1 VAKIIVVSTDC
12 PANHGGR
19 LDILMRLELLS
30 STGHDVDLIVTYK
43 EEIDEASKQYLERIC
58 KNVYYAQRLGMIR
71 SAFNDMLKFLPL
83 QVKSRSRLREIK
95 LNKKYDYVLCE
106 SEYVYSI
113 LKNSTLDAKNKLL
126 RVHNDEVVYY
136 KALFNDE
143 KSIFKKIYYFYEML
157 AFKYNKKDINSSFD
171 KLLFISKDECDKESK
186 GIWLPSHIPVMHPFK
201 YDKFDLHNCNV
212 LFVGNLFM
220 PNNLQG
226 LIWYLNKVHPMVI
239 KENPDIKLTIAGNAK
254 NGISEEL
261 KKAISIYDGNA
272 INLITSPSDEELQ
285 AIYDGNCIFINPMLN
300 GAGVKLKNLDAMRN
314 TMFVVSTSIGSEGTG
329 TNHGEQLVIAND
341 EVLFAKHIINYSKNI
356 SGMKEIA
363 FNAFSFIQENYDSK
377 KVFSSIFKEN

>member
-1 VAKIIVVSTDC
+1 
-12 PANHGGR
+12 
-19 LDILMRLELLS
+19 
-30 STGHDVDLIVTYK
+30 
-43 EEIDEASKQYLERIC
+43 
-58 KNVYYAQRLGMIR
+58 
-71 SAFNDMLKFLPL
+71 
-83 QVKSRSRLREIK
+83 
-95 LNKKYDYVLCE
+95 
-106 SEYVYSI
+106 
-113 LKNSTLDAKNKLL
+113 
-126 RVHNDEVVYY
+126 
-136 KALFNDE
+136 
-143 KSIFKKIYYFYEML
+143 
-157 AFKYNKKDINSSFD
+157 
-171 KLLFISKDECDKESK
+171 
-186 GIWLPSHIPVMHPFK
+186 PSHIPVMHPFK

>member
-1 VAKIIVVSTDC
+1 
-12 PANHGGR
+12 
-19 LDILMRLELLS
+19 
-30 STGHDVDLIVTYK
+30 
-43 EEIDEASKQYLERIC
+43 
-58 KNVYYAQRLGMIR
+58 
-71 SAFNDMLKFLPL
+71 
-83 QVKSRSRLREIK
+83 
-95 LNKKYDYVLCE
+95 
-106 SEYVYSI
+106 
-113 LKNSTLDAKNKLL
+113 
-126 RVHNDEVVYY
+126 
-136 KALFNDE
+136 
-143 KSIFKKIYYFYEML
+143 
-157 AFKYNKKDINSSFD
+157 
-171 KLLFISKDECDKESK
+171 
-186 GIWLPSHIPVMHPFK
+186 
-201 YDKFDLHNCNV
+201 
-212 LFVGNLFM
+212 M

-363 FNAFSFIQENYDSK
+363 
-377 KVFSSIFKEN
+377 